1 MDQDP
6 LERIAAA
13 LERLIP
19 ATSGPADLGSADAFI
34 WQAPSQSLRPLVNV
48 SLIPLE
54 LLKGI
59 ESARDQLQENTRQF
73 ANGLP
78 ANNALLWGAR
88 GMGKSSLIKAVH
100 GEIVAEAPGT
110 LALVEIHRDDI
121 AGLGDLMGILAGSD
135 RRIIVF
141 CDDLSFDGGTEYQS
155 LKGAL
160 DGGIEGRPRNVV
172 IYATSNRR
180 HMMPRDMI
188 ENEQSTAITPGE
200 TVEEKV
206 SLSDRFGLWLGFHA
220 TSQEDFFSMI
230 EAYADHFG
238 LDVPVDELHGA
249 AIEWSMTRG
258 ARSGRVA
265 WQFIQDLAGKLGKT
279 LD

>member
-121 AGLGDLMGILAGSD
+121 AGLGDLMGILAESD

-141 CDDLSFDGGTEYQS
+141 
-155 LKGAL
+155 
-160 DGGIEGRPRNVV
+160 
-172 IYATSNRR
+172 
-180 HMMPRDMI
+180 
-188 ENEQSTAITPGE
+188 
-200 TVEEKV
+200 
-206 SLSDRFGLWLGFHA
+206 
-220 TSQEDFFSMI
+220 
-230 EAYADHFG
+230 
-238 LDVPVDELHGA
+238 
-249 AIEWSMTRG
+249 
-258 ARSGRVA
+258 
-265 WQFIQDLAGKLGKT
+265 
-279 LD
+279 